1 MNPWAHSFTVS
12 SLAGKPTNIVLAP
25 EFDTQMMNTPLMSLN
40 FNAKLALHIGP
51 KVGELTLSV
60 TIIYTVLSVV
70 RKKTR
75 VSVVIE
81 LCSTL
86 FRGPFSCA
94 LISFI
99 G

>member
-25 EFDTQMMNTPLMSLN
+25 EFDIQMMNTPLTLLN

-70 RKKTR
+70 REKR
-75 VSVVIE
+75 LVYPSSSN
-81 LCSTL
+81 CAQL
-86 FRGPFSCA
+86 FLEVLFLA
-94 LISFI
+94 F
-99 G
+99 